1 MILSFKLTKEPFLP
15 FPTRISDDPNLP
27 LPPKCH
33 KTIPDLSPSL
43 SSSSS
48 PLLPHPFPSGHGI
61 PFELRTLSLQL

>member
-1 MILSFKLTKEPFLP
+1 MILSFKQLTKEPFLP

-33 KTIPDLSPSL
+33 KTIPDLSPL
-43 SSSSS
+43 SSSSF

-61 PFELRTLSLQL
+61 PFELQALSLQS